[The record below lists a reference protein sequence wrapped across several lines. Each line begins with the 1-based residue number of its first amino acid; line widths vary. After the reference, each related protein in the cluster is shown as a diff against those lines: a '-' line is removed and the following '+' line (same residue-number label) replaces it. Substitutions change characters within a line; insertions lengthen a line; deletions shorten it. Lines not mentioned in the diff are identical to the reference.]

1 MFGSLAL
8 LAHGI
13 IYFIVMGGIF
23 KARQGIGLGVFFC
36 LLGTLHFLETYLAAT
51 FFIELP
57 FGLISPGSTV
67 MFAGKLAFFLLLY
80 IKEDAEVMRQPIYGL
95 LCGNILMIG
104 LGLVLR
110 LYSNPASLPGY
121 NLDFGFIDQMGL
133 LMVWGTILLFI
144 DLIALVIIYERL
156 GEWVTNTIL
165 GRMFFSLALVLS
177 FDQVFFYLGL
187 HFLAGVPEPAFFGG
201 WIAKIVAAAFFSLMV
216 IFYLRIFER
225 EPLPV
230 RSRRAADVF
239 DRLTYRHRYERL
251 VERVGKDALTGLQD
265 RGRFDAKGAAM
276 LQAASQSGLSLSL
289 MMIDIDHFKSIND
302 SRGHVV
308 GDGVIR
314 TVAETIA
321 ASKREGDELFRYG
334 GEEFAL
340 LSPQAPRG
348 ATALAERIRAA
359 VADRR
364 HPELER
370 AVTVSIGIATFPT
383 QAGGFGELL
392 KKADAALYLAKASGR
407 NRVVC
412 ADDAAASE
420 RLGFSR

>member
-1 MFGSLAL
+1 MFGSLVL

-13 IYFIVMGGIF
+13 IYFIVMGSIF
-23 KARQGIGLGVFFC
+23 RVRQSIGVGVFFC
-36 LLGTLHFLETYLAAT
+36 LLGTMHFLETYLAAT

-67 MFAGKLAFFLLLY
+67 MFTGKLAFFLLLY

-95 LCGNILMIG
+95 LSGNILMIA
-104 LGLVLR
+104 LGLLLR

-121 NLDFGFIDQMGL
+121 NPDLRFIDQMGL
-133 LMVWGTILLFI
+133 LMVWGSLLLFI

-156 GEWVTNTIL
+156 GKLVTTTVP
-165 GRMFFSLALVLS
+165 GRIFISLALVLS
-177 FDQVFFYLGL
+177 FDQAFFYLGL
-187 HFLAGVPEPAFFGG
+187 HHLTGVPESAFYGG
-201 WIAKIVAAAFFSLMV
+201 WIAKVAATAFFSLMMTA
-216 IFYLRIFER
+216 YLRIFER

-230 RSRRAADVF
+230 QSRRAADVF
-239 DRLTYRHRYERL
+239 DRLTYRHRYEKL
-251 VERVGKDALTGLQD
+251 AERVGRDALTGLQD
-265 RGRFDAKGAAM
+265 RGQFDAKGAAM

-314 TVAETIA
+314 KVAETIV

-340 LSPQAPRG
+340 LCPQTPPG
-348 ATALAERIRAA
+348 AMALAERIRAA
-359 VADRR
+359 VADSN

-370 AVTVSIGIATFPT
+370 PVTVSIGIATFPT
-383 QAGGFGELL
+383 HARVFRELL
-392 KKADAALYLAKASGR
+392 EKADAALYRAKASGR
-407 NRVVC
+407 NGVVG
-412 ADDAAASE
+412 ADA
-420 RLGFSR
+420 